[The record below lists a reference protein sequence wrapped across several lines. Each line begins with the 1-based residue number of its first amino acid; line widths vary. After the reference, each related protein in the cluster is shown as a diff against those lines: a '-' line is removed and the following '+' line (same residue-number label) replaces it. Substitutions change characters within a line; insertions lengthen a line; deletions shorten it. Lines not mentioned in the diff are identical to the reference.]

1 MKYNHILFDLD
12 GTLTDPA
19 LGITNSVMY
28 ALKYFGIDETDR
40 TLLYKFIGPPL
51 LDSFRDFYGFDEE
64 KSKLAMKKYR
74 EYYVP
79 KGLYEN
85 KVYDGVENMLANLK
99 SSGKKLYVATSK
111 PEEYAVKI
119 LEHFNLLKYFEFCGG
134 SDIEETRARKA
145 EVIKYVLEKC
155 GLSEKKDECL
165 MVGDRKHDV
174 LGAKE
179 AGLDCMGVLYG
190 YGSRDELREAGAK
203 YIVESVR
210 DVQVTIGNEK

>member
-28 ALKYFGIDETDR
+28 ALKYFGIDVADR
-40 TLLYKFIGPPL
+40 ASLYKFIGPPL

-74 EYYVP
+74 AYYVP

-85 KVYDGVENMLANLK
+85 KVYGGVEYMLANLK

-145 EVIKYVLEKC
+145 DVIKYVLEKC
-155 GLSEKKDECL
+155 GLSEKDACL

-203 YIVESVR
+203 YVVQSVR
-210 DVQVTIGNEK
+210 DVQVTILN